1 MILIPVLSYEI
12 LVGFV
17 LQRGVVL
24 DEDRIANYIE
34 SIVSDNAAGAGNT
47 ATTTT

>member
-1 MILIPVLSYEI
+1 MMLIPMPSYEI

-17 LQRGVVL
+17 LQRRVVL

-34 SIVSDNAAGAGNT
+34 SLVADNAGNT
-47 ATTTT
+47 SSSTATIT